1 MSTPSIWPPICSS
14 GISSRAIPV
23 SRLDQSRCSS
33 RTIAPASSPVV
44 TTPTRLSMLFFFRVV
59 VSSFL
64 STLWNTVI
72 STTLMTGTATRKYRE
87 LSSGALV
94 NSRPA
99 ELMRVR
105 IRLNLTEIFN
115 SRFHGR
121 VVMFS
126 LWSKVR
132 NVSR

>member
-1 MSTPSIWPPICSS
+1 
-14 GISSRAIPV
+14 
-23 SRLDQSRCSS
+23 
-33 RTIAPASSPVV
+33 
-44 TTPTRLSMLFFFRVV
+44 MLFFFRGV

-99 ELMRVR
+99 ELMRVS
-105 IRLNLTEIFN
+105 IRLNSTEIFN

-121 VVMFS
+121 MVMFS

>member
-1 MSTPSIWPPICSS
+1 
-14 GISSRAIPV
+14 
-23 SRLDQSRCSS
+23 
-33 RTIAPASSPVV
+33 
-44 TTPTRLSMLFFFRVV
+44 MLFFFRVV

-121 VVMFS
+121 MVMFS

-132 NVSR
+132 YVSR

>member
-1 MSTPSIWPPICSS
+1 M
-14 GISSRAIPV
+14 PV

-33 RTIAPASSPVV
+33 RTISPACSPVV

-99 ELMRVR
+99 ELMRVS